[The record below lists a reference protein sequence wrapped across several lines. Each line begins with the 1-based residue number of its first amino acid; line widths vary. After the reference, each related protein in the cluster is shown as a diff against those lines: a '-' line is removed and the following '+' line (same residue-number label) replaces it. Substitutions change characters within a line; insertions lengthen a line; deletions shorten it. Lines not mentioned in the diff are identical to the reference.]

1 MSPKYICKNS
11 TYHVSDFNNKFKL
24 RNEQVPLV
32 VCPDHNLTSKIG
44 DHVLTEDVK
53 MLIAQIKAAKEEQI
67 KEQILKEVME
77 NSKIAN
83 NVSEE
88 YENLRMEN
96 YLLKDINAERKDKNM
111 ILKELLKKEKEL
123 WKKEYDSTG
132 IIVKKTYA
140 EIILGKTQKP
150 KGIPQIIIKK
160 NKEGENGKN

>member
-1 MSPKYICKNS
+1 MTVTVAIMASASEEPPDRGGLKMYKCHPNIPVKTVVCVYCED

-24 RNEQVPLV
+24 KNEQGPLV

-67 KEQILKEVME
+67 KQQILKEVME
-77 NSKIAN
+77 NSKISN
-83 NVSEE
+83 NDSEE

-96 YLLKDINAERKDKNM
+96 YLLKYLNAELKDKNM

-123 WKKEYDSTG
+123 
-132 IIVKKTYA
+132 
-140 EIILGKTQKP
+140 
-150 KGIPQIIIKK
+150 
-160 NKEGENGKN
+160 